1 MTKYN
6 YIIIFDWKIKSTIK
20 KYVLLNYLLFNKNN
34 ILLLLLILVYKN
46 NFKITNVLKPFILT
60 ENFTKLLFCL

>member
-20 KYVLLNYLLFNKNN
+20 KYVLFNYLLFNKNN